1 MHTGEFTREGRESS
15 ANERLRELVEA
26 SGLTQAQALAKF
38 NEAMGLRPI
47 ALSTWKGYFVTPQ
60 SSRWRTFSAA
70 FLAHAARVFARRRN
84 RDWLV

>member
-1 MHTGEFTREGRESS
+1 
-15 ANERLRELVEA
+15 
-26 SGLTQAQALAKF
+26 LAKF

-47 ALSTWKGYFVTPQ
+47 ALSAWKGYFVTPQ